1 MPDQERK
8 ITSALKGFE
17 SILLEMQDVT
27 TTHISNQ
34 EDRLKEQILGAIEE
48 FQREEIR
55 SDQKFGWCIDD
66 LWKDAEL
73 KMNAGGEYEE
83 REPEEL
89 DFG

>member
-17 SILLEMQDVT
+17 SILREMQDVT

-48 FQREEIR
+48 FQREEMDKER
-55 SDQKFGWCIDD
+55 RRQDQ
-66 LWKDAEL
+66 L
-73 KMNAGGEYEE
+73 
-83 REPEEL
+83 L
-89 DFG
+89 DFKRDQEKKTKQVQDVNKERYESQ